1 MTLFPILE
9 MCFMKVMKETLSC
22 YLPRNFAAEMMEK
35 VSVSSTVLVHAE
47 HLVGLPVQIHAVTL
61 CRKSTG
67 LMHLKKVRQAVAKTN
82 TFGTSSLIREKPMRI
97 GQVS

>member
-35 VSVSSTVLVHAE
+35 VAISSTVPLHAAHQVSLPGQVH
-47 HLVGLPVQIHAVTL
+47 GVTL
-61 CRKSTG
+61 CRKVTG
-67 LMHLKKVRQAVAKTN
+67 LQHLKKIKQAVSKTN
-82 TFGTSSLIREKPMRI
+82 AIGAPSLVRENPIRI
-97 GQVS
+97 CQLS